1 MIYKYDL
8 AIITPT
14 NNPAHLYRLLNQVE
28 NQQYDGI
35 GIQLIIVQ
43 EAHDFNN
50 FNIMSKKF
58 PIGDISVLR
67 QTVNND
73 GGAAARDRA
82 ILAANAEYVS
92 FWDDD
97 NLYHPHAAI
106 SQYLTA
112 KDHDIGIVRAKHLDL
127 IIPISNAIMP
137 GYIDTMCICV
147 RKEFGVKE
155 KWADGLGRY
164 SDYRYISKLM
174 RHEHSINYSKVIIGH
189 HL

>member
-1 MIYKYDL
+1 MIYQYDL

-14 NNPAHLYRLLNQVE
+14 NNPRHLYRLLNQIDS
-28 NQQYDGI
+28 QQYDGI
-35 GIQLIIVQ
+35 RIQLIIVQ
-43 EAHDFNN
+43 EVCEDNVFNVLT
-50 FNIMSKKF
+50 KF
-58 PIGDISVLR
+58 PIGDLTVLR

-82 ILAANAEYVS
+82 ILVANAEYVV

-97 NLYHPHAAI
+97 NLYHPHAAV

-112 KDHDIGIVRAKHLDL
+112 KDYDIGIVRTRHLDFV
-127 IIPISNAIMP
+127 IPTSNVIEP

-147 RKEFGVKE
+147 RKDFGIKE

-174 RHEHSINYSKVIIGH
+174 KHPHSINYSKVVIGH

>member
-14 NNPAHLYRLLNQVE
+14 NNPEHLHRLLNQVD
-28 NQQYDGI
+28 NQRYDGI
-35 GIQLIIVQ
+35 RIQLIIVQ
-43 EAHDFNN
+43 EAHDFNS
-50 FNIMSKKF
+50 FNITSQH

-67 QTVNND
+67 QTINND

-82 ILAANAEYVS
+82 ILAANAEYIS

-97 NLYHPHAAI
+97 NLYHPHAAV

-112 KDHDIGIVRAKHLDL
+112 KSYDIGIVRTRHLNF
-127 IIPISNAIMP
+127 IIPTSNIIEP
-137 GYIDTMCICV
+137 GYIDTMCICI
-147 RKEFGVKE
+147 RKEFGIKE

-164 SDYRYISKLM
+164 SDYRYITKLM
-174 RHEHSINYSKVIIGH
+174 KHPHSINYSKIIIGH